1 MNKTKPMLVFLLK
14 LLVSTGLI
22 VFFLTQIHIERFL
35 GTLVS
40 AKFSYIA
47 LALVVYL
54 LSQILGA
61 GRWMVLA
68 RPLGF
73 RNPFREFVIH
83 YLIGMFFNLFAP
95 GTVGGDVSRVYYLAR
110 EGERN
115 RQKAWS
121 GATMHAAVS
130 VFVDRLVG
138 MIVLV
143 WLGALGLILF
153 PEYPI
158 PSSVRLLTFGLALGF
173 VVGGLLIPVLR
184 RILAV

>member
-22 VFFLTQIHIERFL
+22 VFFLTQIHIERLL

-54 LSQILGA
+54 LTQILSA

-73 RNPFREFVIH
+73 KNPFKEFVIH
-83 YLIGMFFNLFAP
+83 YLIGMFFIVFAP
-95 GTVGGDVSRVYYLAR
+95 GTVVGDVSRVYYIAR
-110 EGERN
+110 YDKIHWA
-115 RQKAWS
+115 KAGS
-121 GATMHAAVS
+121 AVS
-130 VFVDRLVG
+130 HV
-138 MIVLV
+138 
-143 WLGALGLILF
+143 
-153 PEYPI
+153 
-158 PSSVRLLTFGLALGF
+158 PS
-173 VVGGLLIPVLR
+173 
-184 RILAV
+184 